1 MPEENVQPPALSW
14 FQGRLNALEEENVER
29 NKQFDAIDQMIH
41 VDWQMPIQIKNLGW
55 AFKQVELI
63 FRQAVAAAKRILADV
78 TPKISIIPSETT
90 QESLDRADH
99 QEKALKWLLS
109 AASRRREAT
118 IVEDVV
124 ESSIRY
130 SEVAVECMF
139 LPEQIKSVEASGGN
153 PKRYKAM
160 LRRGPFVP
168 IPHHPRGVSARYS
181 DMGPEEVGCTEE
193 SDVHDVLNLYDNAR
207 LRALAQEIVNR
218 QWKCRL
224 RQYVSYDW
232 RAVWVEIGP
241 APVKRKSSR
250 SGNTLPMPL
259 TTAEQTI
266 ELVREEWLWPFL
278 PWVVRL
284 GGSSLETRSDY
295 KRRALLSDA
304 YYANLFETLNRIKT
318 LRYSEMLRWAGSEK
332 RFFQSDSNEAPDS
345 NPSAAT
351 PYLKIGTD
359 EKVGDLNP
367 PMPDPG
373 LGLLYTE
380 NRADVQR
387 STL

>member
-78 TPKISIIPSETT
+78 TPKISIIPSET
-90 QESLDRADH
+90 
-99 QEKALKWLLS
+99 
-109 AASRRREAT
+109 
-118 IVEDVV
+118 
-124 ESSIRY
+124 
-130 SEVAVECMF
+130 
-139 LPEQIKSVEASGGN
+139 
-153 PKRYKAM
+153 
-160 LRRGPFVP
+160 
-168 IPHHPRGVSARYS
+168 
-181 DMGPEEVGCTEE
+181 TEE